1 MMNPGVTALTLLLAA
16 GSAAPAFAQPNSPPS
31 RQSTA
36 PAQASAQDEQNT
48 VGEIS
53 EDVAMVRFQKLG
65 YQNVDIGAWTRN
77 GDNLEATATKN
88 GQTYKVSIHVV
99 TGAMVE
105 TATAAPAGQPNG

>member
-16 GSAAPAFAQPNSPPS
+16 AAAAPAFAQPGSPPS
-31 RQSTA
+31 QSSTST
-36 PAQASAQDEQNT
+36 QASAQDEQNT

-65 YQNVDIGAWTRN
+65 YQNVDIAAWTRN
-77 GDNLEATATKN
+77 GDTLEATATKD

-105 TATAAPAGQPNG
+105 TAVAAPAAQPKS